1 MTVTLLV
8 MLLTSCLTDR
18 IKPVEKPVL
27 IDLYF
32 PEFPSMP
39 SCTRNVDGSVTVPGD
54 YIVSLAEFKIKYEE
68 AMKNYEEIRK
78 LYE

>member
-1 MTVTLLV
+1 MTVTLSV
-8 MLLTSCLTDR
+8 MLLASCLTDR

-39 SCTRNVDGSVTVPGD
+39 SCTRNADGSVTVSGD

-68 AMKNYEEIRK
+68 AMKNYEDLRCI
-78 LYE
+78 YE